1 MKHHIGLGVF
11 LNLGAVIAS
20 ICLELFLPPNR
31 LPWLLLPGVLI
42 SIGEVLVFA
51 TALQFIYAQS
61 PENMKGL
68 LIGIF
73 YFIFGLFSG
82 GGALIF
88 HWYPPNEN
96 CLEGTTNCIL
106 WYYVIIAIIGLL
118 GFVVYLTTAF
128 LYTYRQR
135 PAGYQEENEAMRRL
149 HDGEYSSTY
158 RVYGIRQVNFSA

>member
-1 MKHHIGLGVF
+1 MSPSAPITIREESCHRLLQHNNCTCIVF
-11 LNLGAVIAS
+11 YFCSFSV
-20 ICLELFLPPNR
+20 
-31 LPWLLLPGVLI
+31 
-42 SIGEVLVFA
+42 
-51 TALQFIYAQS
+51 ALQFIYAQS

-88 HWYPPNEN
+88 HWYPSNEN

>member
-1 MKHHIGLGVF
+1 
-11 LNLGAVIAS
+11 
-20 ICLELFLPPNR
+20 
-31 LPWLLLPGVLI
+31 
-42 SIGEVLVFA
+42 
-51 TALQFIYAQS
+51 
-61 PENMKGL
+61 MKGL

-88 HWYPPNEN
+88 HWYPPKEN
-96 CLEGTTNCIL
+96 CLEGTNCIL

-118 GFVVYLTTAF
+118 GFVAYLTTAF

-158 RVYGIRQVNFSA
+158 RVYGTRQVNFSA